1 MWPICLKMKSQN
13 LKPQS
18 ICFELLLSAFLPYKV
33 KLLPYERE
41 CKKEVK
47 REERR
52 KEEEERRKEKVWQKR
67 RKEVKMKK
75 KGKRKKKGK
84 KKDAWST
91 HWNSIT
97 IKLSS
102 SKILLN
108 QFK

>member
-1 MWPICLKMKSQN
+1 M
-13 LKPQS
+13 
-18 ICFELLLSAFLPYKV
+18 
-33 KLLPYERE
+33 
-41 CKKEVK
+41 
-47 REERR
+47 
-52 KEEEERRKEKVWQKR
+52 WQKR
-67 RKEVKMKK
+67 RKEVKMNK